1 MLVYELSGS
10 LESLDHLTPALWD
23 AGCQGLEEGDGVLR
37 AYFTELTEL
46 PFQGRWLELENTD
59 WLERYRSSL
68 TPIRVGRVIVS
79 PGWDVSAGADDI
91 VVDLE
96 PGIAFGTGHH
106 ETTRMAIHALQAL
119 DLTGK
124 TVLDVGAGS
133 GILAIVAA
141 KLGARVMGVDVDA
154 GTVPVAVENARRN
167 GKRIAFVHG
176 VLEDVL
182 NGRFEHDVPL
192 SKERFDVL
200 VANLFAELHDALMNQ
215 YAQALKPGG
224 RLILTGILAG
234 TAQADAG
241 ERIAWDTPSGRENL
255 VMTALE
261 REGLGLIRRE
271 QDGDWVLLEA
281 SKP

>member
-1 MLVYELSGS
+1 MLVYELPGS

-37 AYFTELTEL
+37 AYFAALTEL

-59 WLERYRSSL
+59 WLERYRKSL

-106 ETTRMAIHALQAL
+106 ETTRMAIHALQNL

-124 TVLDVGAGS
+124 AVLDVGAGS
-133 GILAIVAA
+133 GILAIVASM
-141 KLGARVMGVDVDA
+141 LGARVMGVDNDA
-154 GTVPVAVENARRN
+154 STVPVATENARRN
-167 GKRIAFVHG
+167 GKHISFVHG

-182 NGRFEHDVPL
+182 NGSFERDVPL
-192 SKERFDVL
+192 SRELFDVL
-200 VANLFAELHDALMNQ
+200 VANLFAELHDTLMNQ
-215 YAQALKPGG
+215 YVQALKPGG
-224 RLILTGILAG
+224 RLILTGILAS

-241 ERIAWDTPSGRENL
+241 EQVAWDTPSGRENL
-255 VMTALE
+255 VRAAIE
-261 REGLGLIRRE
+261 REGLTFIQRE
-271 QDGDWVLLEA
+271 QEGDWVLLEA

>member
-1 MLVYELSGS
+1 VLVYELPGD

-37 AYFTELTEL
+37 AYFAALTEL

-59 WLERYRSSL
+59 WLERYRKSL
-68 TPIRVGRVIVS
+68 APIRVGRVIVS

-106 ETTRMAIHALQAL
+106 ETTRMAIHALQTL
-119 DLTGK
+119 ELTGK
-124 TVLDVGAGS
+124 AVLDVGAGS

-141 KLGARVMGVDVDA
+141 MLGARVMGVDVDA
-154 GTVPVAVENARRN
+154 STVPVAAENARRN
-167 GKRIAFVHG
+167 GKQISFVHG

-182 NGRFEHDVPL
+182 NGSFERDVPL
-192 SKERFDVL
+192 SRELFDVL
-200 VANLFAELHDALMNQ
+200 VANLFAELHDALMKQ
-215 YAQALKPGG
+215 YVQALKPGG

-234 TAQADAG
+234 TARADAG
-241 ERIAWDTPSGRENL
+241 EQVAWDTPFGRENL

-261 REGLGLIRRE
+261 REGLRLIRRE

-281 SKP
+281 SNP